1 MYALI
6 KNLRATWSL
15 AAQTL
20 KRIETGG
27 DWALQLPDQV
37 RRNLV
42 HFFYDGF
49 FSSAGDNIYATY
61 LSVYILAL
69 GATQAQIGLM
79 SSLSSLTAAIML
91 LPGALLVERI
101 GRRKELTVLF
111 GGVLCRLMVLLLALI
126 PLLFNGSV
134 LIAVAIALAVC
145 RDMFSNLA
153 YPAWISITGDI
164 IPLEGRGRFFA
175 SRNFAMGFAGI
186 VVILLAGLFL
196 SRAAQ
201 PAGYQI
207 ALIFAF
213 VLGLGATYHFWRIKD
228 PNPRAVRPPVGEGSP
243 NKGLLVAVRELKNHP
258 AFLSYLGV
266 TILWNL
272 SLNIAGPFFN
282 VYMVQNLN
290 ATAADIG
297 ITTIASTTATMLIQ
311 RKVGEWNDRF
321 GARKLMVISSLLIPI
336 VPALWLFITAPWHI
350 IPINIL
356 SGALWGVYNLA
367 SFNYLLALTPNAQR
381 ARYSAIFQITVTV
394 SMAAGAALGSLVTT
408 HIGILAVF
416 GFSALG
422 RLISAIIFARTPS
435 PQEAKT
441 TETAAPA

>member
-1 MYALI
+1 MHAPI
-6 KNLRATWSL
+6 KNLRATWTL

-20 KRIETGG
+20 KRVETGG
-27 DWALQLPDQV
+27 DWALQLPEQV

-49 FSSAGDNIYATY
+49 FSSAGDNIYVTY
-61 LSVYILAL
+61 LTVYILAL
-69 GATQAQIGLM
+69 GATQAQIGLL

-101 GRRKELTVLF
+101 GRRKDFTVVF
-111 GGVLCRLMVLLLALI
+111 GGVLCRLMVLLLAFI
-126 PLLFNGSV
+126 PLLFNGSA
-134 LIAVAIALAVC
+134 LITVAIALAVC
-145 RDMFSNLA
+145 RDMFSYLA
-153 YPAWISITGDI
+153 YPAWISITGEI
-164 IPLEGRGRFFA
+164 VPLEGRGRFFA
-175 SRNFAMGFAGI
+175 SRNFAMGFAGM

-201 PAGYQI
+201 PAGYQF

-213 VLGLGATYHFWRIKD
+213 AIGLGATYHFWRIKD
-228 PNPRAVRPPVGEGSP
+228 PNPQPVSPPEAESLP

-258 AFLSYLGV
+258 AFVSYLGV
-266 TILWNL
+266 TALWNL

-297 ITTIASTTATMLIQ
+297 ITTIASTVATMLIQ
-311 RKVGEWNDRF
+311 RRVGDWNDRF
-321 GARKLMVISSLLIPI
+321 GARKLLVISCLLIPI
-336 VPALWLFITAPWHI
+336 VPAMWLFITAPWHI

-367 SFNYLLALTPNAQR
+367 SFNYLLALMPGAQR
-381 ARYSAIFQITVTV
+381 ARYSAIFQITVTI
-394 SMAAGAALGSLVTT
+394 SMAAGAALGSLVTA

-416 GFSALG
+416 GISALG
-422 RLISAIIFARTPS
+422 RLIAAIIFARF
-435 PQEAKT
+435 PQEEKIAP
-441 TETAAPA
+441 TAAPA